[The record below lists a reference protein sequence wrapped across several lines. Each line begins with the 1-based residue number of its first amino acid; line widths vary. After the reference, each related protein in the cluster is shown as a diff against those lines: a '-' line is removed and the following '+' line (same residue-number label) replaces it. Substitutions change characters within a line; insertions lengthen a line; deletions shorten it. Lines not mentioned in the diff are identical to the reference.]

1 MATGQDRRF
10 NHTIVYLLSLYILV
24 VLNYYHLFLNRASA
38 PSGCCSAESP
48 PSFLMLSSTLPSWSA
63 ALPNT
68 ADGMDFCSILTCPS
82 SSTTPSPSLPPS
94 SSSSSRSRS
103 ISSGLAAAPAASP
116 WPSPPA
122 SAPPSPPPP
131 PPVAALIRAACRSR
145 SSRLAAAA
153 LRLPAAASTNCMAPP
168 PGAITPG
175 PRPAR
180 RSRSACLAAASASEG
195 TGASP
200 LAISA
205 AM

>member
-10 NHTIVYLLSLYILV
+10 NHTIVYLLSLYKLV

-68 ADGMDFCSILTCPS
+68 ADGMDFCSILTFPS

-94 SSSSSRSRS
+94 SSSSRSRS
-103 ISSGLAAAPAASP
+103 ISSGLAAAPVASP